1 MTTVIV
7 DPTGKVGLPEDILQ
21 ASHIQPGTELI
32 VIAEAGKI
40 TLMDRKQVLRERM
53 KVVDHEMRTR
63 LHEALQTGG
72 QEAFFAGLSLD
83 EYLALS
89 AEEDKAL
96 WDRLS
101 QAAAREVKVIER
113 DIPPHFRPAGQG
125 HSTRGIT
132 RRRAR

>member
-21 ASHIQPGTELI
+21 ASHLQPGTEII

-53 KVVDHEMRTR
+53 KVVDHEMRSR
-63 LHEALQTGG
+63 LREALQMGG
-72 QEAFFAGLSLD
+72 QEAFAGLSLD

-101 QAAAREVKVIER
+101 QAAEREVKVIEQ

-125 HSTRGIT
+125 HST
-132 RRRAR
+132 